1 MINLTTVNT
10 VLTSSARIIVR
21 NPRGFSLVELMIVVA
36 IIGLLAAIGIP
47 QYQKFQAKARTSEAK
62 AALSA
67 LFNAERSFQLEWQQY
82 SVDMRNIGF
91 GVEGSGLRYVTGFQ
105 TAQACTGYVTTGGAP
120 AEVTTRTQSISTGV
134 DDAGTTNWN
143 TTIGTDGTP
152 IGAAV
157 LVTAAGD
164 CTATTFSAMSL
175 GDPRNTPAALST
187 TSDTWRIN
195 QNKTITNTV
204 VGY

>member
-1 MINLTTVNT
+1 MRELG
-10 VLTSSARIIVR
+10 SK
-21 NPRGFSLVELMIVVA
+21 GFSLVELMVVVSIV
-36 IIGLLAAIGIP
+36 GLLAAIGIP
-47 QYQKFQAKARTSEAK
+47 QYAKYQSKARTSEAK

-82 SVDMRNIGF
+82 SVDLKNIGF
-91 GVEGSGLRYVTGFQ
+91 GVEGSDLRYVTGFQ
-105 TAQACTGYVTTGGAP
+105 TAQACSGYVTTGGAP

-134 DDAGTTNWN
+134 DDSGTVNWN

-164 CTATTFSAMSL
+164 CAATTFSAMSI
-175 GDPRNTPAALST
+175 GDPKNTPSALAT

-195 QNKTITNTV
+195 QNKTLTNPV
-204 VGY
+204 VNF